1 MAVADRH
8 GLPIAIGIACGQ
20 RHETKLVRRTL
31 EQRFL
36 NELPARLIGDRA
48 YDSDG
53 LDAELALQGI
63 EMIAPHNPTRKTK
76 TQDRRP
82 LRRYRRRW
90 KIERVFAWLFRFRRL
105 VTRWEHKSSVFLA
118 FLKLGCAVILL
129 RAL

>member
-8 GLPIAIGIACGQ
+8 GLPIAVGIACGQ

-36 NELPARLIGDRA
+36 TQLPVRLIGDRA

-63 EMIAPHNPTRKTK
+63 EMIAPHNPRRKTK
-76 TQDRRP
+76 TQDRRQ

-118 FLKLGCAVILL
+118 FLKLGCAIILL